1 MNTSAVMPLK
11 CFQRDRLSVEI
22 YETGA
27 EVAIA
32 ASTQAEAI
40 LQKAIDKQGSAAAV
54 FATGR
59 SQIQCL
65 QHLTRQGSSVDWK
78 NVTGFH
84 LDEYLGIAA
93 DHPAS
98 FHRYLK
104 THLTSKVALKRFYA
118 IAGDS
123 PLPVEFCDDY
133 TRQLRAQPL
142 DLGFLGIGENGHL
155 AFNDPGVANFDDARW
170 VKLVRL
176 DPKNRQ
182 QQLNS
187 TAFDTIESVPQYAFT
202 LTLSAICS
210 LRHSLCLAMGEGKA
224 KIVNT
229 MLSGLTTPDCPASI
243 LRKKA
248 GATLLL
254 DLAAASLLPVEQ
266 FQVEQFQVEQ
276 FSTEDG
282 TAPGHESCA
291 GF

>member
-1 MNTSAVMPLK
+1 MSPSAVTPLK
-11 CFQRDRLSVEI
+11 RFQYDLLSVEI
-22 YETGA
+22 YETGS

-40 LQKAIDKQGSAAAV
+40 LQTAIGRQGSAAAV

-65 QHLTRQGSSVDWK
+65 QHLTQQSSPVDWK
-78 NVTGFH
+78 SVTGFH

-98 FHRYLK
+98 FHQYLK
-104 THLTSKVALKRFYA
+104 MHLTSKVALKRFYA

-123 PLPVEFCDDY
+123 PLPIEFCDYY

-155 AFNDPGVANFDDARW
+155 AFNDPDVADFDDARW

-176 DPKNRQ
+176 DEKNRQ
-182 QQLNS
+182 QQLSS

-202 LTLSAICS
+202 LTLSAIRS
-210 LRHSLCLAMGEGKA
+210 VRYSLCLAMGEGKA
-224 KIVNT
+224 KIVKT
-229 MLSGLTTPDCPASI
+229 MLSGSMTPDCPASI
-243 LRKKA
+243 LRKNA

-254 DLAAASLLPVEQ
+254 DAAAASLL
-266 FQVEQFQVEQ
+266 QVEQ

-291 GF
+291 RF